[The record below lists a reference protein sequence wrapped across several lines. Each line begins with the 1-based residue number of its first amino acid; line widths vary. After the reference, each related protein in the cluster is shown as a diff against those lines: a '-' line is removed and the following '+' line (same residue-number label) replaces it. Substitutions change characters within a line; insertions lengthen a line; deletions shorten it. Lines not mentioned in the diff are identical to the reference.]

1 MEPQSPNRTNRIPLI
16 LSLLALVIVFF
27 IVRWV
32 VVNSRPEGAMTPV
45 EAQAMDMTAM
55 KPPPGVFPVG
65 VETVARGSAATKVT
79 VPGSVV
85 ALSDED
91 VVARVAGR
99 VQRVLVYPGDRVKA
113 GQLLAVLDADEL
125 ALEAAAAQLQGK
137 AGASRVAISERE
149 LDRLAAERDAAA
161 AEAAAHAAHE
171 RETRA
176 ARTAM
181 GAEAAE
187 AKEAWQAKQAMISDK
202 QSALTYAE
210 NNLAREKK
218 LFEAGA
224 ISRDEYEQA
233 VATRDAAAAQ
243 LAVAKAEAEAA
254 RRSADA
260 AQARVLVADSTVA
273 VAIGEH
279 TASRMRVV
287 AIDKEIQKARA
298 EVTAAEADADAI
310 RAGAS
315 GADVVAGYRNLRAL
329 AAGVVSE
336 RVVSPG
342 SLVQPGQPVLKIK
355 VMNRVRVQA
364 KVPGRYAGEVREGS
378 PVVIT
383 IAGKTRTGRISS
395 VFPIQ
400 DSMTRTFTVEAI
412 LENSDLLLQPGAFVN
427 MEIQA
432 SGPREGMAVRN
443 DAVQTDAAGNNF
455 VWVLKERESVGETDW
470 TCTMHPEISE
480 KGPGICPICKMD
492 LTPRESTAKFIAV
505 RRPVVTGAKN
515 ASTTIIV
522 RGLQNGDQVVFG
534 GAEELTDG
542 SPVAPVAWGESGPS
556 ELPAGSGS
564 SGEHDGH

>member
-1 MEPQSPNRTNRIPLI
+1 MESQSPKRTNRIPLL
-16 LSLLALVIVFF
+16 LSLLALAVTFF
-27 IVRWV
+27 AVRWLV
-32 VVNSRPEGAMTPV
+32 INNRPDGAMTPV
-45 EAQAMDMTAM
+45 EAQAMDMATM
-55 KPPPGVFPVG
+55 KPPPGVHPVG

-99 VQRVLVYPGDRVKA
+99 VRRVLVYPGDRVKA

-125 ALEAAAAQLQGK
+125 ALDAVAARLEGR
-137 AGASRVAISERE
+137 AGASRVTTAERE
-149 LDRLAAERDAAA
+149 IDRLAAERNATA

-187 AKEAWQAKQAMISDK
+187 AKEAWQAKQAMIADK
-202 QSALTYAE
+202 QAALTYAD
-210 NNLAREKK
+210 NNLAREKR

-224 ISRDEYEQA
+224 ISRDDYEQA

-243 LAVAKAEAEAA
+243 LAVAKADAEAA
-254 RRSADA
+254 RRGADA

-298 EVTAAEADADAI
+298 EVVTAKADADAI

-315 GADVVAGYRNLRAL
+315 SADVVAGYRNLRAL
-329 AAGVVSE
+329 AGGVVSE

-364 KVPGRYAGEVREGS
+364 KVPGRYAGEIREGY

-383 IAGKTRTGRISS
+383 VGGKTRTGRISS
-395 VFPIQ
+395 VFPVQ

-412 LENSDLLLQPGAFVN
+412 LENADSLLQPGAFVN
-427 MEIQA
+427 MEIRA

-443 DAVQTDAAGNNF
+443 EAVKTDAAGNNF

-480 KGPGICPICKMD
+480 RAPGICPICKMD

-505 RRPVVTGAKN
+505 RKPVVTGAKN
-515 ASTTIIV
+515 ASTSIIV
-522 RGLQNGDQVVFG
+522 SGLQNGDQVIFG
-534 GAEELTDG
+534 GADELTEG
-542 SPVAPVAWGESGPS
+542 SPVAPVAWGESGPA

-564 SGEHDGH
+564 GGGHDGH